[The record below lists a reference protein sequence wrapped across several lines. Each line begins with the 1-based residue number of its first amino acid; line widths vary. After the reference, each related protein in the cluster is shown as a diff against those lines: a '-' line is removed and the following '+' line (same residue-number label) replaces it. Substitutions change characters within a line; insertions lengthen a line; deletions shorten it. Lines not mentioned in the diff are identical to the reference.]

1 MPQNYKTIL
10 IAYDH
15 SNAAQIAAK
24 KAVEIGRKFNS
35 VFQTVFVM
43 TSRNDKDAPDAQ
55 AYIEALEK
63 VQNVSLNFKIHSG
76 SPTQVIVQEQKDN
89 RPDLVVM
96 GSHGMEGFMPQFL
109 GSTAYKVAN
118 SCDCPVL
125 IIPEAAKDFN
135 FKNIL
140 VPVDSSSETRQK
152 FSYASAL
159 ANVFGSV
166 VHILGVSKHKDS
178 ETQKYVNVY
187 VSQAEDFMKNRG
199 VQYGSSMQLGQSV
212 SSTLIEYAGK
222 MNCGIIFTMTENE
235 SAGFMLG
242 PSAMRLV
249 NSSPYPVFCIHNH
262 HVEGVG
268 GGGL

>member
-1 MPQNYKTIL
+1 MPQNYKKIL

-15 SNAAQIAAK
+15 SATAQIAAR
-24 KAVEIGRKFNS
+24 KAVEIGKKFDS
-35 VFQTVFVM
+35 EFQTIFVM
-43 TSRNDKDAPDAQ
+43 TSRNDKDGPDAQ
-55 AYIEALEK
+55 NYIEALEK
-63 VQNVSLNFKIHSG
+63 VQGVSLNFKIHSG
-76 SPTQVIVQEQKDN
+76 SPTQVIVREQKSTN
-89 RPDLVVM
+89 PDLVVM

-159 ANVFGSV
+159 ANAFNSV

-199 VQYGSSMQLGQSV
+199 VQFGSSIQLGQDV
-212 SSTLIEYAGK
+212 ASTLIEYAGK
-222 MNCGIIFTMTENE
+222 MNCGIIFSMTENE
-235 SAGFMLG
+235 SAGFMMG
-242 PSAMRLV
+242 PAAMRLV
-249 NSSPYPVFCIHNH
+249 NTSPYPVFCIHNH